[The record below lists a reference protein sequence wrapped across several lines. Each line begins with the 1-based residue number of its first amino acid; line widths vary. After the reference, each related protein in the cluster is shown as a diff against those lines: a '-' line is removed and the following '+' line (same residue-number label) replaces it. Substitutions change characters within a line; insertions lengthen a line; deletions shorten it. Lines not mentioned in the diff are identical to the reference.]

1 MVVNFRTR
9 EINRDTYKLT
19 RISTLIKKIYMKKK
33 KIIIW
38 IQHVS
43 YARTVYFRLDPSFT
57 NIGVIFLFSFYL
69 MI

>member
-9 EINRDTYKLT
+9 EINRDTCKLT
-19 RISTLIKKIYMKKK
+19 RISTLIKKNYMKK